1 MKKKVSAILSHLLSN
16 AIKFT
21 NYGVIEIGC
30 KATTLSL
37 YVEDSGIG
45 IDAKKIDV
53 IFERFSKP
61 MIQAGIMRVPDWD
74 CIFLNVTSI
83 YWW

>member
-30 KATTLSL
+30 FKSNNAITF

-53 IFERFSKP
+53 ILKDLASR
-61 MIQAGIMRVPDWD
+61 
-74 CIFLNVTSI
+74 
-83 YWW
+83 

>member
-1 MKKKVSAILSHLLSN
+1 LLSN

-30 KATTLSL
+30 FSNNAITF

-53 IFERFSKP
+53 ILKDLGKP
-61 MIQAGIMRVPDWD
+61 MIH
-74 CIFLNVTSI
+74 
-83 YWW
+83 

>member
-1 MKKKVSAILSHLLSN
+1 LLSN

-21 NYGVIEIGC
+21 NGVIEIGC
-30 KATTLSL
+30 FKTTSYHFF

-53 IFERFSKP
+53 IFERFRQP
-61 MIQAGIMRVPDWD
+61 MIH
-74 CIFLNVTSI
+74 
-83 YWW
+83 

>member
-1 MKKKVSAILSHLLSN
+1 LLSN

-30 KATTLSL
+30 KQRYHF

-45 IDAKKIDV
+45 IDAKKMLFLKDLG
-53 IFERFSKP
+53 KP
-61 MIQAGIMRVPDWD
+61 MIH
-74 CIFLNVTSI
+74 
-83 YWW
+83 